1 MPPRTRVVATRA
13 AALGA
18 VALLAACNPSPK
30 PGADASNELNQRPRL
45 PTGAHLNP
53 VVSATSVGSMPLAM
67 TLSPD
72 GNHVVVLLNGWREQG
87 VQVLDRRTLT
97 ITQTLLQ
104 PAAFLGL
111 AFSPDG
117 RSLFAS
123 GGNQDVVYRYD
134 WTAGRAT
141 LADSIVLAVKQPGRS
156 GTSYPAGVALSR
168 DGNRLYVAENLFD
181 SLAVVDVAT
190 KRVTQ
195 RFATE
200 RYPYGVAVAPD
211 GRVFVSAWGGN
222 TVSMF
227 RPNADGTLT
236 DDGRLR
242 VARHPSALALS
253 ADGSRLFVA
262 SGSTDRVA
270 VVDTRARRVVK
281 ELLDAPPAGPREGS
295 TPNAIALD
303 ATGTRL
309 FVAEADNN
317 AIGIFDLSAAT
328 SGVATATGTDSLAG
342 RVPVE
347 WYPTAVVA
355 AGDTLI
361 VANGKGRTTSPN
373 RDYPHPGTGT
383 HLSRPTTYTLG
394 QLNGSVLAAPL
405 ARVRGEEL
413 ADLTRRV
420 ERANGWRDVKRDAK
434 YPPFEHV
441 VYIIKENRTYDQVFG
456 DMTQGDGDSS
466 LLFFPRAN
474 SPNHH
479 AMADRFGL
487 FDRFFVNAEVSPDG
501 HNWSM
506 AAYTTDYLQKTV
518 PSNYSERGRT
528 YDWEGTNRGKVP
540 SDEGAED
547 ASEPANGYLWDLVQR
562 KGLTFRNYGEFVVPE
577 GVNPNAQMPS
587 GYRGVKPFLA
597 ANTNRD
603 FPPFDMDIT
612 DQRRADIWLAEFQT
626 YVQRGTLP
634 SLMIVRLPNDHT
646 AGAKAGAPT
655 PQAYMA
661 DNDLALG
668 RIVEAI
674 SKSPFWKN
682 TLIAVL
688 EDDAQN
694 GPDHVDSHRSVLLM
708 ISAYSRNGTFHRFTN
723 TTDVLATMEEV
734 LKLDALSQFDHY
746 GRPLREIWN
755 TEPDLRPYTA
765 LVPSVS
771 LNDRNPSSGRDARES
786 AKLDFEFEDVADE
799 ASFNRILWRTIK
811 GPTVPYPGVNR
822 MSALEWKRGW

>member
-1 MPPRTRVVATRA
+1 MSARILRPWARLGIVGAI
-13 AALGA
+13 AALA
-18 VALLAACNPSPK
+18 SCRPAAQTA
-30 PGADASNELNQRPRL
+30 ADATNELNQRPRL
-45 PTGAHLNP
+45 PTGAYLDP
-53 VVSATSVGSMPLAM
+53 VTSATPVGSMPLAM
-67 TLSPD
+67 VLAP
-72 GNHVVVLLNGWREQG
+72 GGGQAVVLLNGWREQG
-87 VQVLDRRTLT
+87 IQVVDRATRQVS
-97 ITQTLLQ
+97 QTLLQ
-104 PAAFLGL
+104 PAAFLGI

-117 RSLFAS
+117 RSLYTS
-123 GGNQDVVYRYD
+123 GGNQDVVYRYA
-134 WTAGRAT
+134 WARGQAT
-141 LADSIVLAVKQPGRS
+141 LADSIALAVKEPNRS
-156 GTSYPAGVALSR
+156 GRSYPAGIALSR
-168 DGNRLYVAENLFD
+168 DGTTLYVAENLYD
-181 SLAVVDVAT
+181 SLAVVDIPS
-190 KRVTQ
+190 KRVVQ

-222 TVSMF
+222 TISMF
-227 RPNADGTLT
+227 RPRGDGTLQE
-236 DDGRLR
+236 DGRLR

-253 ADGSRLFVA
+253 ADGARLFVA

-270 VVDTRARRVVK
+270 VVDTRARRVVA
-281 ELLDAPPAGPREGS
+281 ELHDPPPAGPREGS
-295 TPNAIALD
+295 TPNALALD
-303 ATGTRL
+303 AGGTRL

-317 AIGIFDLSAAT
+317 AIAIFDLSAAT
-328 SGVATATGTDSLAG
+328 SGVASATGNDSLAG

-347 WYPTAVVA
+347 WYPTAVIA
-355 AGDTLI
+355 SGDTLL
-361 VANGKGRTTSPN
+361 VANGKGRTTAPN
-373 RDYPHPGTGT
+373 RDYPHPGTGVHT
-383 HLSRPTTYTLG
+383 TWPLTYTLG

-405 ARVRGEEL
+405 ARVRGAAL
-413 ADLTRRV
+413 GSLTQRV
-420 ERANGWRDVKRDAK
+420 ERANGWRDVKRDAT

-456 DMTQGDGDSS
+456 DMPRGDGDTS
-466 LLFFPRAN
+466 LVFFPRAN

-506 AAYTTDYLQKTV
+506 AAYATDYLEKTV
-518 PSNYSERGRT
+518 PSNYSNRGRT
-528 YDWEGTNRGKVP
+528 YDWEGTNRNAVP
-540 SDEGAED
+540 SEEGAED
-547 ASEPANGYLWDLVQR
+547 ASEPASGYLWDLVQR
-562 KGLTFRNYGEFVVPE
+562 KGLTFRNYGEFVIPE
-577 GVNPNAQMPS
+577 RANPNAAMPA

-603 FPPFDMDIT
+603 FPPFDMNIT
-612 DQRRADIWLAEFQT
+612 DQRRTDIWMAEFQD
-626 YVQRGTLP
+626 YVRRGTLP
-634 SLMIVRLPNDHT
+634 AFMIVRLPNDHT
-646 AGAKAGAPT
+646 AGARAGAPT

-674 SKSPFWKN
+674 SKSPFWRS
-682 TLIAVL
+682 TLIVVL

-694 GPDHVDSHRSVLLM
+694 GPDHVDSHRSVLLV
-708 ISAYSRNGTFHRFTN
+708 ISAYSRGGTVHRFTN

-734 LKLDALSQFDHY
+734 LGLDALSQFDHY
-746 GRPLREIWN
+746 GRPLREIWT

-765 LVPSVS
+765 IVPSVS

-799 ASFNRILWRTIK
+799 ESFNRILWRTIK
-811 GPTVPYPGVNR
+811 GASVPYPGTTR